1 MKVMAEKVEANE
13 SVKKLSIDFGTE
25 YCHLKNKNRLK
36 SDSREV
42 EYYIWTDKC
51 KDRIFESNIMKCIVL
66 FLFLKMKKIRRATK
80 MAENIILKTSRKIAA
95 KSLLTLLIT

>member
-25 YCHLKNKNRLK
+25 DCHLKNKNRLK

-66 FLFLKMKKIRRATK
+66 FLFLKMKKIRRESMGK
-80 MAENIILKTSRKIAA
+80 CRKKNLKLCRKWQ
-95 KSLLTLLIT
+95 KP